1 MSKSMRK
8 PPEPLIPPMRSLQS
22 RSQRRLITNNE
33 RVVTLQYSAA
43 KLRFICTYIISEQT
57 MKPFKFLTFLEIKIL
72 YRFWINHELVR
83 EWEKV
88 QIKLEHLTKLSLTY
102 LELINQ
108 YETYID
114 IHNMYIY
121 ISIYLRNYYAS
132 TTFNSLLSH
141 KNLIL
146 CYNYV
151 CLTFSMHSICKTFI
165 HINIINKMYIAI
177 IMYISIIKFIH
188 WIIKYNKI

>member
-8 PPEPLIPPMRSLQS
+8 SPEPLIPPMRSLQS

-33 RVVTLQYSAA
+33 RVVTLQYSTA
-43 KLRFICTYIISEQT
+43 KLRFICTYIVSEQT
-57 MKPFKFLTFLEIKIL
+57 MKPFKFLAVLKIKIL

-102 LELINQ
+102 LELINR

-114 IHNMYIY
+114 IHNIYIC
-121 ISIYLRNYYAS
+121 ISIYLRNYYAN

-151 CLTFSMHSICKTFI
+151 CVTFSMHYICKTFI
-165 HINIINKMYIAI
+165 RINIINKMYIAI

-188 WIIKYNKI
+188 WTMKYDKI

>member
-43 KLRFICTYIISEQT
+43 ELRFICTYIISEQT
-57 MKPFKFLTFLEIKIL
+57 MKPSKSLAVLEIKIL

-83 EWEKV
+83 EREKV

-114 IHNMYIY
+114 IHNMYIC
-121 ISIYLRNYYAS
+121 ISIYLRNYYAN
-132 TTFNSLLSH
+132 TTFNSLLSQ

-165 HINIINKMYIAI
+165 HINIINKM
-177 IMYISIIKFIH
+177 
-188 WIIKYNKI
+188 